1 MRTLTKIKPKLLLLD
16 LFFNPRVYFYESI
29 LANSRE
35 KAPLKLNELRI
46 EPVKS
51 KYTFKCKIFEICGC
65 EESVKNYLRQLGI
78 GEKDNNQENL
88 SLRIILLLCP
98 LYFKGCSTGYIL

>member
-1 MRTLTKIKPKLLLLD
+1 MSPE

-35 KAPLKLNELRI
+35 KAPLKLNERRI
-46 EPVKS
+46 EPEPVKS
-51 KYTFKCKIFEICGC
+51 KYTINTQCKNFEICGC